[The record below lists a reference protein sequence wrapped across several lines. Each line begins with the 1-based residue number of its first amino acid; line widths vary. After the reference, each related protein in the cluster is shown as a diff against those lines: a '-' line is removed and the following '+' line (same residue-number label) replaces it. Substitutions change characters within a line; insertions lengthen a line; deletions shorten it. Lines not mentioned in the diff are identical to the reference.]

1 MHSGCLSALRVRLE
15 SIKGGAVGELI
26 KTGVSI
32 GGHSSTIS
40 YQDYERGRTATLT
53 CECGWSAPLKSA
65 DKPWAII
72 EVQRRFEAHL
82 PDELRDPAAQPTGDP
97 GLHEV
102 SADV

>member
-15 SIKGGAVGELI
+15 SIKGGAVGQLI
-26 KTGVSI
+26 ETGVSI

-40 YQDYERGRTATLT
+40 YQESGQRRTATLT
-53 CECGWSAPLKSA
+53 CACGWSVPLKSA

-82 PDELRDPAAQPTGDP
+82 PDELRYAAAQPTADP

-102 SADV
+102 FPDV